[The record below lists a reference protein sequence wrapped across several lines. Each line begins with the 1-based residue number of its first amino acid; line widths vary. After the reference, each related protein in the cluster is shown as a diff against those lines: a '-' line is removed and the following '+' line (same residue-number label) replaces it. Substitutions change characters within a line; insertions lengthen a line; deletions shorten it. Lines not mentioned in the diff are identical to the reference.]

1 MVHHVE
7 VAANA
12 LTAED
17 LLKGTFGTAGH
28 FNTNVYPSDQ
38 MLTFV
43 ASVIGNEEIARGTYF
58 RSGAQLMDIVAQ
70 LVEWKFGSFDKVE
83 AFLDFASGYGR
94 LTRFLVQQLPADRI
108 WVSDIQAN
116 AVAFQV
122 EQLGVHGFLSEM
134 NPADLD
140 RAGEFAEKF
149 DCIFV
154 ASLFS
159 HLPERTFI
167 PWLRKLYSMLK
178 PDGLLMFSVHDE
190 ILLDPSYQMPES
202 GFIFREDSEIA
213 ELDTRDYGVT
223 FVTEAFVSKAVEEAT
238 GGRTAYHRI
247 RRMMYLQDLYV
258 LVKSDQPDF
267 SGLKFEYGAGGTV
280 DYCYWRRRD
289 ELCVNGWTV
298 DITPGS
304 AIKEIT
310 FFVNGEVR
318 QKCMPYLRRPDVRT
332 HFKDE
337 AFLYSGWEC
346 FCRVPGGTDTD
357 LLTVTARTTTGNEYL
372 LYAGSIA
379 AILRPGAGDEA
390 SLSSM
395 ADPAYIDQMESTLER
410 KNLALLG
417 LEGYARRLEAELKEA
432 RTPKLPWKR
441 RTGSA

>member
-1 MVHHVE
+1 MGHRVE
-7 VAANA
+7 VAVNA

-28 FNTNVYPSDQ
+28 FNTNIHPTDQ

-43 ASVIGNEEIARGTYF
+43 ASVMRSEEIARGTYF
-58 RSGAQLMDIVAQ
+58 RTGAQLMDIVAQ
-70 LVEWKFGSFDKVE
+70 LVEWKFGSFENVG

-94 LTRFLVQQLPADRI
+94 LTRFLVEHLHADRI
-108 WVSDIQAN
+108 WISDIQAD
-116 AVAFQV
+116 AVAFQQ
-122 EQLGVHGFLSEM
+122 EQFDVHGFLSEM
-134 NPADLD
+134 NPRDLD

-159 HLPERTFI
+159 HLPERTFV

-190 ILLDPSYQMPES
+190 SLVDPSYQMSE
-202 GFIFREDSEIA
+202 GGLIFMENSEIA
-213 ELDTRDYGVT
+213 ELDTRDYGTT
-223 FVTEAFVSKAVEEAT
+223 FVTEAFVSKAVAEAT

-247 RRMMYLQDLYV
+247 RRMMYHQDLYV

-267 SGLKFEYGAGGTV
+267 SGLRFEYGAGGAV
-280 DYCYWRRRD
+280 NYCYWRRRD
-289 ELCVNGWTV
+289 ELCVSGWAA

-304 AIKEIT
+304 AIEEIT
-310 FFVNGEVR
+310 LYVNGQVR
-318 QKCMPYLRRPDVRT
+318 QKCMPYRRRPDVRT
-332 HFKDE
+332 HFRDDT
-337 AFLYSGWEC
+337 FLYSGWEC

-357 LLTVTARTTTGNEYL
+357 LLTVTAKVTSGNEYL

-379 AILRPGAGDEA
+379 AIVKPDASDEA
-390 SLSSM
+390 SESFLT
-395 ADPAYIDQMESTLER
+395 DPAYIDQMESTLER

-441 RTGSA
+441 RTGGA

>member
-1 MVHHVE
+1 
-7 VAANA
+7 
-12 LTAED
+12 
-17 LLKGTFGTAGH
+17 
-28 FNTNVYPSDQ
+28 
-38 MLTFV
+38 
-43 ASVIGNEEIARGTYF
+43 
-58 RSGAQLMDIVAQ
+58 
-70 LVEWKFGSFDKVE
+70 
-83 AFLDFASGYGR
+83 
-94 LTRFLVQQLPADRI
+94 
-108 WVSDIQAN
+108 
-116 AVAFQV
+116 
-122 EQLGVHGFLSEM
+122 
-134 NPADLD
+134 
-140 RAGEFAEKF
+140 
-149 DCIFV
+149 
-154 ASLFS
+154 
-159 HLPERTFI
+159 
-167 PWLRKLYSMLK
+167 MLK

-190 ILLDPSYQMPES
+190 SLVDPSYQMSE
-202 GFIFREDSEIA
+202 GGLIFLENSEIA
-213 ELDTRDYGVT
+213 ELDTRDYGTT
-223 FVTEAFVSKAVEEAT
+223 FVTEAFVSKAVEQAT

-247 RRMMYLQDLYV
+247 RRMMYHQDLYV

-357 LLTVTARTTTGNEYL
+357 LLTVTARTTAGNEYL

-379 AILRPGAGDEA
+379 AILRPSAGDEA

-417 LEGYARRLEAELKEA
+417 LDGYARRLEAELKEA